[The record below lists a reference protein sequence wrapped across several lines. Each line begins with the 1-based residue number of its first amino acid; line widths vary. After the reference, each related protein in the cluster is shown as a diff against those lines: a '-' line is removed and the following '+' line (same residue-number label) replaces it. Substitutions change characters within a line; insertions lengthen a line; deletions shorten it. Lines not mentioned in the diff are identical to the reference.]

1 MINFLIPR
9 QIKDLKDSSL
19 VLIRMKRTGHF
30 QAGDAIIQEINKEAK
45 RDIVRVSSDLQWK
58 QSFRNL
64 DKMNKIHENMFRDM
78 CVKD

>member
-30 QAGDAIIQEINKEAK
+30 QSGDAIIQEINKEAK